1 MWLSL
6 WVREGGLS
14 VHSFIS
20 VHLKEV
26 AVRPRIAALVVL
38 ALAVPGIARAAAIN
52 IDDTRTDDRII
63 IAVNDF
69 EGGFTLNG
77 ALIQQGNNN
86 PATATVSEQG
96 PLNFQGRWIVP
107 GGVVP
112 HERIIYL
119 VDSLVSPTAPAVV
132 SDILRYATDN
142 EPSSGLAIITGSFLS
157 DFENNLGTVPPGT
170 SPNDIFL
177 ETGQGVSFLEPFL
190 TGVVQSDNEVPEPA
204 TLTVLGIGL
213 LGAAC
218 RRRQRQRA

>member
-1 MWLSL
+1 L

-20 VHLKEV
+20 VDVKEV
-26 AVRPRIAALVVL
+26 AMRHRIAALVVL

-52 IDDTRTDDRII
+52 IDDTKTNDTITI
-63 IAVNDF
+63 TVNDF
-69 EGGFTLNG
+69 EGGFTVNG
-77 ALIQQGNNN
+77 ALIQQGLGN
-86 PATATVSEQG
+86 PGSATVSEQG
-96 PLNFQGRWIVP
+96 PLNFQGRWLVP
-107 GGVVP
+107 GGVAA

-157 DFENNLGTVPPGT
+157 DFENNLGTVPAGT

-177 ETGQGVSFLEPFL
+177 ENGEAVIFSEPFL
-190 TGVVQSDNEVPEPA
+190 SGVVLSDVEIPEPA
-204 TLTVLGIGL
+204 TLTVLAIGL

-218 RRRQRQRA
+218 RRRPRQRA